1 MRVLRVE
8 HAGSATYCLWRD
20 ELTLER
26 LDDAPWRSGKLTGEL
41 LARPDTR
48 LLCPVEPS
56 KIVCVGRN
64 YAAHAKELGNDV
76 PKEPLLF
83 LKPPSSL
90 IANGDMI
97 VLPSQSERVEHE
109 AEIGVVIGRRLRQAS
124 EAEAR
129 AAIFGFT
136 CVNDVTARDLQ
147 RRDVQFTR
155 AKSFDSFC
163 PVGPWIETSH
173 DPEDLTIIGRV
184 NGSQRQCAHTRDMV
198 FSVVTLLRFISS
210 IMTLEPGDL
219 IATGTP
225 DGVGPLSPEDVVEI
239 EIAGLGTLINVV
251 EKAV

>member
-8 HAGSATYCLWRD
+8 YAGAPTYCLWRD

-26 LDDAPWRSGKLTGEL
+26 LSAAPWLSGKPTGEL
-41 LARPDTR
+41 IARPDTR
-48 LLCPVEPS
+48 LLCPAEPS

-90 IANGDMI
+90 IAHGEPI
-97 VLPSQSERVEHE
+97 ALPAQSERVEHE
-109 AEIGVVIGRRLRQAS
+109 AEIGVVIGQRLHAAS
-124 EAEAR
+124 EPEAR

-136 CVNDVTARDLQ
+136 CLNDITARDLQ

-155 AKSFDSFC
+155 AKSFDTFC
-163 PVGPWIETSH
+163 PLGPWIETDH
-173 DPEDLTIIGRV
+173 DPDDLTIVGRV
-184 NGSQRQCAHTRDMV
+184 NGEQRQRAHTREMV
-198 FSVVTLLRFISS
+198 FPIVNLVCFISS
-210 IMTLEPGDL
+210 VMTLLPGDV

-225 DGVGPLSPEDVVEI
+225 AGVGPLLAADIVEI
-239 EIAGLGTLINVV
+239 EIEGLGTLINVV
-251 EKAV
+251 EGL

>member
-8 HAGSATYCLWRD
+8 HGERSSYCLLRD

-26 LDDAPWRSGKLTGEL
+26 LSAAPWQAGKPTGEL
-41 LARPDTR
+41 IARPDAR

-64 YAAHAKELGNDV
+64 YAAHARELGNDV

-90 IANGDMI
+90 IAHGEMI
-97 VLPSQSERVEHE
+97 ALPPQSERVEHE
-109 AEIGVVIGRRLRQAS
+109 AEIGVVIGRRLRNAS
-124 EAEAR
+124 ADDAR

-147 RRDVQFTR
+147 KRDVQFTR
-155 AKSFDSFC
+155 AKSFDTFC
-163 PVGPWIETSH
+163 PVGPWIESEAQ
-173 DPEDLTIIGRV
+173 PEDLTIIGRV
-184 NGSQRQCAHTRDMV
+184 NGSQRQRARTRDMV
-198 FSVVTLLRFISS
+198 FPIVDLVRFISS

-225 DGVGPLSPEDVVEI
+225 EGVGPLAPQDIVEI
-239 EIAGLGTLINVV
+239 EIEGLGTLINVV
-251 EKAV
+251 EGL